1 LVCRFRSPTAR
12 REPAAGDFRLVQ
24 HVYKWNWLWCL
35 GTLGDKAP
43 PYLLEFKEN
52 VTPAAGNT
60 VPPVISRV
68 PEIYGPGAM
77 LQRLVAKRKNHE
89 PAEPVSNWGR

>member
-1 LVCRFRSPTAR
+1 MFSNGTGSGASVRWVTKHHPTS
-12 REPAAGDFRLVQ
+12 L
-24 HVYKWNWLWCL
+24 NL
-35 GTLGDKAP
+35 
-43 PYLLEFKEN
+43 KEN

-77 LQRLVAKRKNHE
+77 LHRLVAKRKNPE